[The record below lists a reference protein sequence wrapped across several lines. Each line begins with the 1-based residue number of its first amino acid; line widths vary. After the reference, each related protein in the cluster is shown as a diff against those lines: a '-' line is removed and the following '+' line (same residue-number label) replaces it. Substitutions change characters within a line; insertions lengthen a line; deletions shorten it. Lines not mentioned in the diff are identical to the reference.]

1 MIATDFAENETDRDP
16 FAVRP
21 PGQDNGDNRT
31 TPMPNSRRMKTRDFV
46 QLSRWFGLDGI
57 EVMSARWG
65 GSKRK
70 ETLPRV
76 EPFIAVFRLPR
87 FTPENRL

>member
-16 FAVRP
+16 FAVCP

-31 TPMPNSRRMKTRDFV
+31 TRMPDSRRMKTRDFV
-46 QLSRWFGLDGI
+46 QLSRCFGLHGL
-57 EVMSARWG
+57 EVMSCPVGWV
-65 GSKRK
+65 KTK
-70 ETLPRV
+70 ENTPRV
-76 EPFIAVFRLPR
+76 EPFTAVFRLPR

>member
-31 TPMPNSRRMKTRDFV
+31 TPMPDSRRMKTRDFV
-46 QLSRWFGLDGI
+46 QLSRCFGLHSL

-70 ETLPRV
+70 ETLP
-76 EPFIAVFRLPR
+76 A
-87 FTPENRL
+87 

>member
-31 TPMPNSRRMKTRDFV
+31 TPMPDSRRNEDE
-46 QLSRWFGLDGI
+46 GLR
-57 EVMSARWG
+57 S
-65 GSKRK
+65 
-70 ETLPRV
+70 TFPLFRV
-76 EPFIAVFRLPR
+76 AQP
-87 FTPENRL
+87 